1 MLPRGCSRYSICEG
15 RIKNYKFL
23 LSLKADAATEK
34 ADATKLDWKAE
45 QIAVLDGI
53 LLFVSDAET

>member
-1 MLPRGCSRYSICEG
+1 MLPRGCSRYSICTS